1 MNLFFTTAILSWMS
15 MPLLTSGFTV
25 NNWSSQHHRGGQVG
39 SSSSSLERTST
50 ALHLKVAKDLYPSN
64 PLEINYVHDE
74 TGEKLHFG
82 TTDSMFDKIRNLDYA
97 LVTDEMVENIVTFI
111 DEEKLL
117 QYLEAFESKGR
128 APTGLVVVDIRDPE
142 DVEKTGKFTP
152 HTYSFPYSKIRVEHP
167 FHNIDDDDDFY
178 DTYGFDYVE
187 AHERLIVVGDKE
199 TSKLA
204 AKYLAFNSYIREIL
218 CYEGGSEEW
227 FADLPPP
234 E

>member
-1 MNLFFTTAILSWMS
+1 MKLSLIALVVSLTGNSSSNCIAFTLNPTIVKKSGQNVATLSTTAL
-15 MPLLTSGFTV
+15 
-25 NNWSSQHHRGGQVG
+25 N
-39 SSSSSLERTST
+39 
-50 ALHLKVAKDLYPSN
+50 LKVAKDLYPSS

-82 TTDSMFDKIRNLDYA
+82 TTDSMFEKMRNLDYS

-111 DEEKLL
+111 DEDKLL
-117 QYLEAFESKGR
+117 LYLEAFESKGR
-128 APTGLVVVDIRDPE
+128 APTGLVVVDVREPE

-152 HTYSFPYSKIRVEHP
+152 HTYSFPYSKIREEHP
-167 FHNIDDDDDFY
+167 FHNIDDDDEFY
-178 DTYGFDYVE
+178 DQYGFDYVE

-234 E
+234 S

>member
-1 MNLFFTTAILSWMS
+1 MNLLRAAVISFFSA
-15 MPLLTSGFTV
+15 PFASGFTV
-25 NNWSSQHHRGGQVG
+25 PLSSQQYRFGGMVE
-39 SSSSSLERTST
+39 SPSEKSST

-82 TTDSMFDKIRNLDYA
+82 TTDSMFEKIRNLDYA
-97 LVTDEMVENIVTFI
+97 QVTDEMVENIVTFI

-178 DTYGFDYVE
+178 DSYGFDYVE

-234 E
+234 Q

>member
-1 MNLFFTTAILSWMS
+1 MKASSITTALIVSLSGNMS
-15 MPLLTSGFTV
+15 TCHGFGV
-25 NNWSSQHHRGGQVG
+25 VSVKKPSIGKA
-39 SSSSSLERTST
+39 RTT
-50 ALHLKVAKDLYPSN
+50 TTTLNLKVAKDLYPSS

-82 TTDSMFDKIRNLDYA
+82 TTDSMFEKMRNLDYS

-111 DEEKLL
+111 DEDKLL
-117 QYLEAFESKGR
+117 LYLEAFESKGR
-128 APTGLVVVDIRDPE
+128 APTGLVVVDVRDPE
-142 DVEKTGKFTP
+142 DVEVTGKFTP
-152 HTYSFPYSKIRVEHP
+152 HTYSFPYSKIREEHP

-178 DTYGFDYVE
+178 EQYGFDYVE

-199 TSKLA
+199 TAKVA

-234 E
+234 S